1 MHLENLDDDLRK
13 LLIDTTLS
21 SMKKNIILIGF
32 MGIGKG
38 TTARAY
44 AEKYGSFIIDTDD
57 LIESKTNQK
66 IKDIFEEKGEKY
78 FRSLEQDCANWIESS
93 VEHTFISCGGGFYN
107 VNNLK
112 KLGTVV
118 LLDASYDWIYNRL
131 LTAENSRAKLKKRP
145 LFSEPKKAK
154 KIYKSREKDYK
165 KVADI
170 IINIENREMKD
181 IIKEI
186 HSGSY
191 I

>member
-1 MHLENLDDDLRK
+1 
-13 LLIDTTLS
+13 
-21 SMKKNIILIGF
+21 MKKNIILIGF

-44 AEKYGSFIIDTDD
+44 AEKYKCFNIDTDD

-66 IKDIFEEKGEKY
+66 VKEIFEKKGEGA
-78 FRSLEQDCANWIESS
+78 FRKLEQECADWIEFS
-93 VEHTFISCGGGFYN
+93 VDNTFISCGGGFYN
-107 VNNLK
+107 VKNIK

-131 LTAENSRAKLKKRP
+131 STAENSKAKLKKRP

-154 KIYKSREKDYK
+154 KLYKEREKAYK
-165 KVADI
+165 KIADVVV
-170 IINIENREMKD
+170 NVEDKDMKS

-186 HSGSY
+186 HKHSCM
-191 I
+191 